1 MDKIQIKFD
10 KKTLTL
16 KPTKTLDEKTWFE
29 KFIKSN
35 ILEKEPLY
43 DPDKNCNYSLLKK
56 FKLSNQNKFI
66 EYENL
71 VGRQI
76 KSISWVGDCWLN
88 PSNKENCDTNHVFKI
103 QCVDS
108 HYYLFILRCSSDGGL
123 DVDLVLEY
131 K

>member
-1 MDKIQIKFD
+1 MDGYSWFD
-10 KKTLTL
+10 
-16 KPTKTLDEKTWFE
+16 
-29 KFIKSN
+29 KFIKSD

-43 DPDKNCNYSLLKK
+43 NPDDICGIKIDKL
-56 FKLSNQNKFI
+56 FKLTNDSKFT

-76 KSISWVGDCWLN
+76 KSIKWVGDCWMY
-88 PSNKENCDTNHVFKI
+88 PSNKQECEQNHVFKI

-108 HYYLFILRCSSDGGL
+108 HYYLFILRCFSKRGIDT
-123 DVDLVLEY
+123 DLTIDY